1 MVDTVRPSATYDG
14 LRQFYYGSVGNE
26 MPLVVEFKSEPLT
39 TSLTGSC
46 VQLPT
51 TWIKKRL

>member
-1 MVDTVRPSATYDG
+1 MVDTVRPSATNDG

-46 VQLPT
+46 VQLQT
-51 TWIKKRL
+51 TWIQKRL